1 METEEDVKM
10 MSEAEEPRHRC
21 SFVAVDK
28 EGICKDFQEKRIWKL
43 LTSGKN
49 RLHSR
54 ESQSKMEWN
63 RKRIA

>member
-28 EGICKDFQEKRIWKL
+28 EGICKHFQEKENLETLDIRQK
-43 LTSGKN
+43 
-49 RLHSR
+49 
-54 ESQSKMEWN
+54 
-63 RKRIA
+63 